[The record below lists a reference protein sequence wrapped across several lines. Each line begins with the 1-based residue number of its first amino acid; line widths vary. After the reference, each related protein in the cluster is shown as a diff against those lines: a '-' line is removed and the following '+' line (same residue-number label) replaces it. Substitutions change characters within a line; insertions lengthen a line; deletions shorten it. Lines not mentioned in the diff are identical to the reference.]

1 MNRDG
6 VEDGIYVNFFGFDGK
21 AAMLA
26 CDMYGIL
33 PANLLYLPKNMFL
46 QTGDESEQVLLVRYT
61 MCERSRQGTFRTL
74 LGAKSKLMAE
84 GKVEALWKE
93 RCRTLADAAPCPRFT
108 EKQLEEAAA
117 ALDTDSESDEE
128 RQVDERGMLKPPPPL
143 PPAPPFASDGP
154 RGEAA
159 AEAAATEND
168 ESPTPVTDTP
178 FGRAPDS
185 EPLPPPP
192 TQASSDAG
200 GETRRGSG
208 TTATNDNAALA
219 VDAKRMTQELQ
230 NDWKQYDV
238 VKSLELSRTHKLC
251 SQPPNIPQ
259 AYFPRLLETL
269 NMEEKE
275 LAAAQKELSRYSK
288 KAARRLRA
296 RQQERSSGPSAPGRS
311 TSLPPLSSSP
321 LQNPA
326 ATHLHQS
333 VELRNRRE
341 LDALHRVAQAHLR
354 FLSERYEQGRSI
366 DEKMEG
372 VATLGTL
379 EHMLKYQKSIGIA
392 PELEDRI
399 QTRMVREESRAALQQ
414 QLRESEW
421 ERAYA
426 IEEKA
431 QHAKEVLERER
442 ERTKG
447 IAAEAQ
453 RTQRLITDWK
463 QVAAHRQ
470 QETHLNSVLHR
481 SAVRHAKADTF
492 IETKRAAAGMSRYYH
507 DQQEVHRRQLRDTIR
522 DMMVSKKFSAD
533 GVADEDDDV
542 VA

>member
-6 VEDGIYVNFFGFDGK
+6 VRDGIYVNFFGFEGK

-33 PANLLYLPKNMFL
+33 PENLLYLSKYMFL

-74 LGAKSKLMAE
+74 LGAKSKLIAE
-84 GKVEALWKE
+84 GHVEALWKE

-108 EKQLEEAAA
+108 KKQLEEAAT

-128 RQVDERGMLKPPPPL
+128 RQVDERGMRKPPPPR
-143 PPAPPFASDGP
+143 PPASPFASDDPG
-154 RGEAA
+154 GEAA

-168 ESPTPVTDTP
+168 ESPTIVTDTP
-178 FGRAPDS
+178 FGTAPDS
-185 EPLPPPP
+185 ELPPPPP
-192 TQASSDAG
+192 TQASSDVG
-200 GETRRGSG
+200 GDTRRGSG
-208 TTATNDNAALA
+208 TTATNDNAALS

-230 NDWKQYDV
+230 NDWKQYDL
-238 VKSLELSRTHKLC
+238 VKSLELPRTHKLRP
-251 SQPPNIPQ
+251 QPPSIPQ

-275 LAAAQKELSRYSK
+275 LAAVQKKLSRYSK
-288 KAARRLRA
+288 KAARQLRA

-321 LQNPA
+321 SHNPT
-326 ATHLHQS
+326 ATHLLQS
-333 VELRNRRE
+333 VKLRNRRE
-341 LDALHRVAQAHLR
+341 LAVVHRVVQVQLR
-354 FLSERYEQGRSI
+354 GLSERYEQGRSI

-372 VATLGTL
+372 VPTLGTL

-392 PELEDRI
+392 PEFEDRV
-399 QTRMVREESRAALQQ
+399 QAKMEREESRAALQQ
-414 QLRESEW
+414 QLRASEW

-426 IEEKA
+426 IDEKA

-447 IAAEAQ
+447 IAAEAH
-453 RTQRLITDWK
+453 RTQRLITEWK
-463 QVAAHRQ
+463 HVAAHRQ
-470 QETHLNSVLHR
+470 HETHLNSVLHR
-481 SAVRHAKADTF
+481 SAVRHAKADTY
-492 IETKRAAAGMSRYYH
+492 IEKKRAATGMLRYYH

-522 DMMVSKKFSAD
+522 DMMISKKFSAD
-533 GVADEDDDV
+533 EVAGEDDDV

>member
-33 PANLLYLPKNMFL
+33 PENLLYLPKKMFL

-74 LGAKSKLMAE
+74 LGAKSKLIAE
-84 GKVEALWKE
+84 GKVEALWEE
-93 RCRTLADAAPCPRFT
+93 RRRVCQGAAPCPRFT

-128 RQVDERGMLKPPPPL
+128 RQVDERGMRKPPPPL
-143 PPAPPFASDGP
+143 PPAPPFAPDGP

-178 FGRAPDS
+178 FSRAPDS

-219 VDAKRMTQELQ
+219 VDAKRTTQQLP
-230 NDWKQYDV
+230 NDWTQYDV
-238 VKSLELSRTHKLC
+238 VNSLELPRAHKLC
-251 SQPPNIPQ
+251 SQPPSIPQ

-269 NMEEKE
+269 SMEEKE

-288 KAARRLRA
+288 KSARRLRA
-296 RQQERSSGPSAPGRS
+296 RQQERSNEPSAPGRS

-321 LQNPA
+321 AHKPA
-326 ATHLHQS
+326 TTHLHQS

-341 LDALHRVAQAHLR
+341 LAAVHRVAQAHLR

-379 EHMLKYQKSIGIA
+379 EHMLKYQKSIGVA
-392 PELEDRI
+392 PEFEDRL
-399 QTRMVREESRAALQQ
+399 QSKMVREESRAALQQ

-431 QHAKEVLERER
+431 QHAQEVLERER

-447 IAAEAQ
+447 IVAEAL

-470 QETHLNSVLHR
+470 QETHLNGVLHR
-481 SAVRHAKADTF
+481 SAVRHAKADAY
-492 IETKRAAAGMSRYYH
+492 IETKRAATGMSRYYH

-522 DMMVSKKFSAD
+522 DMMISKKFSAD
-533 GVADEDDDV
+533 GVADEDNDV